1 MSKWFARDP
10 DQDTEAIRDGFMDQK
25 RGLHLFFRRMNV
37 KMQARFVDL
46 IDHDILPIAFIHGN
60 PHLENYAI
68 TENGAAM
75 VDFDRSRHGPYAY
88 DISRLL
94 ASVMVWNRKSNLS
107 AKLVDS
113 FFHGYTDGIRKA
125 IDSGEQSI
133 DLQDSVPENWRKRLD
148 KDKCQNKWAGRLEKF
163 RTDPKDPKLQALLAS
178 YCENRGE
185 PQLLTD
191 YELSET
197 ACVPG
202 TFGKKHYLF
211 NLIPNK
217 NSSDEPVLIDIKEV
231 YDEPDNRWYS
241 NPFHHHG
248 QRMTAAGELY
258 APGWELRPGWAS
270 YNGDQYWG
278 RQISSSKAKL
288 KKRLV
293 KPEQK
298 QVCYAIGL
306 QLGRAH
312 GLSVENLNAD
322 ALFEH
327 FKENFSAYFKASR
340 IMAQELMDSY
350 QSYIGR
356 RSRRRNPLSKAS

>member
-1 MSKWFARDP
+1 MKKWFARNPDKDP
-10 DQDTEAIRDGFMDQK
+10 EAIRDAFMDRK
-25 RGLHLFFRRMNV
+25 GGLHLFFRRMNV
-37 KMQARFVDL
+37 KMQARFADL

-88 DISRLL
+88 DICRFL
-94 ASVMVWNRKSNLS
+94 ASVMVWNRKPNLS

-113 FFHGYTDGIRKA
+113 FYHGYLDGLRKA
-125 IDSGEQSI
+125 VDSGEQDI
-133 DLQDSVPENWRKRLD
+133 DLRDCILEDWRKRLD
-148 KDKCQNKWAGRLEKF
+148 KQKCRNKWAGRLEKF
-163 RTDPKDPKLQALLAS
+163 RTDPKDPMLQALLAS
-178 YCENRGE
+178 YCENRCE

-202 TFGKKHYLF
+202 TFGKHHYLF
-211 NLIPNK
+211 HLIPTR
-217 NSSDEPVLIDIKEV
+217 NSSDEPILIDIKEV

-241 NPFHHHG
+241 NPFNHNG
-248 QRMTAAGELY
+248 QRMAVAGELY

-270 YNGDQYWG
+270 YNGEQYWG
-278 RQISSSKAKL
+278 RQISPGKAKL

-298 QVCYAIGL
+298 QACYTIGL

-312 GLSVENLNAD
+312 GLSVANLNAD

-327 FKENFSAYFKASR
+327 FKENFSGFFKVSR

-350 QSYIGR
+350 EHYNR
-356 RSRRRNPLSKAS
+356 RLSKRHYQLSKAG